1 MINGISSLVVTKL
14 DVLDQLAEIP
24 VCVGYKVQG
33 KKTSEVPSQAAGY
46 EKLECVYRKLPGWRT
61 PTRGVKRWEKLPP
74 KARAYLTFLE
84 KETGARI
91 AMVSTG
97 PERDQTILL
106 QALLGNRPKLVVR

>member
-1 MINGISSLVVTKL
+1 M
-14 DVLDQLAEIP
+14 
-24 VCVGYKVQG
+24 CVGYKVKG
-33 KKTSEVPSQAAGY
+33 KKTAEVPSDAAGY

-61 PTRGVKRWEKLPP
+61 STRGVKRWEKLPA

-106 QALLGNRPKLVVR
+106 EKVAGKKAP